1 MTDITQLDHE
11 IAVAEK
17 TRAGLEAAIRYNPA
31 TGFVGLDAEIRAAT
45 ELKSLRERRDDLLN
59 GVEVHAAPPP
69 PAAPRKLAPGDPD
82 YDVSKDDQPCSV
94 GFLAEVLRILAEDN
108 LAPLHKRVDE
118 LERKQTNTGS
128 KPGDFEERIAA
139 LEARTTLEY
148 LGIWEAKEYNPGN
161 IVTHSGGMWHC
172 RNTTRSLP
180 PSGDW
185 QLCVK
190 SGRPGKD
197 LR

>member
-1 MTDITQLDHE
+1 MTGSAQLDRE
-11 IAVAEK
+11 IAAAEN
-17 TRAGLEAAIRYNPA
+17 TRAGLEAAIRYSPA
-31 TGFVGLDAEIRAAT
+31 TGFVGLDAEIRAAA
-45 ELKSLRERRDDLLN
+45 ELTALKKRRGDLLN

-69 PAAPRKLAPGDPD
+69 PAAPRKLAPDDPG
-82 YDVSKDDQPCSV
+82 YDVTKDGTPVSV
-94 GFLAEVLRILAEDN
+94 GFLAEVLRILAEDHM
-108 LAPLHKRVDE
+108 APLHKRVDE

-128 KPGDFEERIAA
+128 NPGDFEERIAA
-139 LEARTTLEY
+139 LEARPTLEY
-148 LGIWEAKEYNPGN
+148 LGIWEPKEYNPGN

-190 SGRPGKD
+190 AGRPGRD
-197 LR
+197 AR